1 MVNQEGTSPV
11 MTCPHCGSADIS
23 KPYFSRRLFAWGL
36 LLLGFPFIWFKR
48 ERWCFGC
55 SRVVKGG
62 GETIGLF

>member
-1 MVNQEGTSPV
+1 MNQEGTSPV
-11 MTCPHCGSADIS
+11 VTCPHCGSADIS
-23 KPYFSRRLFAWGL
+23 EPYFSRKLLAWGL
-36 LLLGFPFIWFKR
+36 LLLGFLFIWFKR